1 MIAFLK
7 LIFMV
12 SYILKLRECDTNP
25 LTGSLTEEAT
35 ASIEYSE
42 DMLLEKV
49 IAPPLNNHKKF
60 RGKISKR

>member
-1 MIAFLK
+1 
-7 LIFMV
+7 MV

-25 LTGSLTEEAT
+25 LTGSPTEEAT
-35 ASIEYSE
+35 VSIEYSE

-49 IAPPLNNHKKF
+49 IAPPLHNHKKF